1 MEDTGKGRNSNYP
14 PVPYPEC
21 SSEEIYWNN
30 KQPQNETEQHGT
42 KWNNGEQ
49 NKAEG
54 I

>member
-1 MEDTGKGRNSNYP
+1 MENAWKDRNCNYP
-14 PVPYPEC
+14 TLPYPERF
-21 SSEEIYWNN
+21 SEEIYWNN
-30 KQPQNETEQHGT
+30 KQLQNAIEQHGT